1 MTDASHR
8 CLHDTRITL
17 AGIQGEADA
26 TMDAFPDMR
35 RLGANET
42 PHVFDAAFHSILNTA
57 RAALPH
63 PSRDETMNRR
73 QILFG
78 SLAASAA
85 GALPATAQEQFPQRP
100 IVLANGYP
108 PGGSTDVA
116 ARLLADAAAGHLGA
130 GAKTVIENRPGASG
144 TVAADWLR
152 RQPGDGYTLLLSESS
167 SFAIWP
173 SMNVTGTRYRPLE
186 DFTWIATVCTAP
198 MVLVVSPE
206 FPAKTVREALDVL
219 KSDRSQ
225 DLSFSSSGA
234 GSIPHIGAEL
244 LVHTLGPS
252 AKSRHI
258 PYRGGAPAVLAV
270 AKNETAWNV
279 ASLGSAAGL
288 MEGALVHPLAVTSPA
303 RFPTFPDLPTFAEVG
318 LPEMTLEIFYLV
330 HAPAGVPA
338 SVIEKLNASC
348 VAGMTNATLR
358 DKFLKAGM
366 RAWEGPNTPATT
378 RNVIEDE
385 LSRFKRVSERT
396 GLKIQ
401 GG

>member
-1 MTDASHR
+1 
-8 CLHDTRITL
+8 
-17 AGIQGEADA
+17 
-26 TMDAFPDMR
+26 
-35 RLGANET
+35 
-42 PHVFDAAFHSILNTA
+42 
-57 RAALPH
+57 
-63 PSRDETMNRR
+63 MNRR
-73 QILFG
+73 QYLLG
-78 SLAASAA
+78 LLAA
-85 GALPATAQEQFPQRP
+85 GALPAAAQEGFPQRP

-116 ARLLADAAAGHLGA
+116 ARLLADAAAGHLGSS
-130 GAKTVIENRPGASG
+130 AKMVIENRPGASG
-144 TVAADWLR
+144 TVAADWLQ
-152 RQPGDGYTLLLSESS
+152 RQPADGHTLLLSESS
-167 SFAIWP
+167 SFSIWP
-173 SMNVTGTRYRPLE
+173 SMHVTGTRYRPLD
-186 DFTWIATVCTAP
+186 DFTWVATVCTAP

-206 FPAKTVREALDVL
+206 FPAKTVAEAVEVL

-225 DLSFSSSGA
+225 DLAFSSSGA

-288 MEGALVHPLAVTSPA
+288 MEGGLVRPLAVTSPV
-303 RFPTFPDLPTFAEVG
+303 RFPTFPDVPTFAEAG

-338 SVIEKLNASC
+338 SIVEKLNAAC
-348 VAGMTNATLR
+348 AAGLTNATLR

-378 RNVIEDE
+378 RKIVEDE